1 MGEIETEHNRHQR
14 TSNFL
19 KAFIDQYTFEKRS
32 VRFPVPLF
40 HRFCTFY
47 S

>member
-19 KAFIDQYTFEKRS
+19 KAFIDQYTFEKSLGIWIQRVVLQRS
-32 VRFPVPLF
+32 
-40 HRFCTFY
+40 
-47 S
+47 